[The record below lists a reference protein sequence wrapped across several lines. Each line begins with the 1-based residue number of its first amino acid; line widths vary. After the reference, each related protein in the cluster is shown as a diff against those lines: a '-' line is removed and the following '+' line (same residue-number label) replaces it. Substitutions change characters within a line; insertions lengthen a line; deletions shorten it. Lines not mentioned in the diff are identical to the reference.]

1 MFKKVDR
8 LMLVSFFPPFLVTFG
23 IATFVLLMQI
33 LWVYIDDI
41 AGKGLGFFMIVELL
55 SYKCVGLVPM
65 AMPLAILLSSV
76 MVMGGMAERYE
87 LSSFKSAGVRLLRVM
102 RPIIIFG
109 MFAMVVSYLCSDYI
123 IPVANLK
130 FGSRMY
136 DIQQKKPALSLEQ
149 GIFNDDFG
157 NYAIR
162 IGEKEGDGKTIHH
175 VLIYDHT
182 DANSNKL
189 AQVMAERGEMY
200 STPDGNYFIMHLE
213 NGHQY
218 TEMRPSGRRSA
229 GEGYPFVRINFG
241 TWTKVFDLSEF
252 DLSVTNEQLF
262 EGNRSMMS
270 IRQLA
275 EAIDSIQ
282 AQIDRRYVSLTNHVA
297 SYYTPFSSDI
307 LEGIPDTTDQAT
319 EAANQD
325 SLDRQDEVAAE
336 SSADDSLQA
345 MRDTFRVAPVTTDSL
360 AQPLDSAGV
369 VVNAGLPVPPK
380 PRPLTDGTPPRAR
393 TTPVANRLNRDTL
406 PEEQKLPIE
415 RFTDTVASVDAWLA
429 SLDISTRRRYIQ
441 KATSAVR
448 SRQSQAESAVNS
460 IDRTMEN
467 KVKHIYEM
475 HMKYSMAV
483 VCIIFV
489 FVGAPLGA
497 IVRKGGF
504 GY

>member
-1 MFKKVDR
+1 LNTLPPLNALKPYLCAMLKKVDR

-87 LSSFKSAGVRLLRVM
+87 LSSFKSAGVRLLRIM

-109 MFAMVVSYLCSDYI
+109 MFAMVLSYLCSDYI

-136 DIQQKKPALSLEQ
+136 DIQQKKPALSLEA
-149 GIFNDDFG
+149 GVFNDDFG

-162 IGEKEGDGKTIHH
+162 IGEKDGDGTHIRD

-189 AQVMAERGEMY
+189 AQVMAEEGEMY
-200 STPDGNYFIMHLE
+200 STPDGDYFIMNLR

-218 TEMRPSGRRSA
+218 TEMRPSSGRRGS

-252 DLSVTNEQLF
+252 DLAVTNEQLF

-270 IRQLA
+270 ISQLA

-282 AQIDRRYVSLTNHVA
+282 AQIDRRYESLASHVA
-297 SYYTPFSSDI
+297 NYYTPYSADI
-307 LEGIPDTTDQAT
+307 LEDALAETVDTVGQEEGVPAEDTVAAQVQAPPDTARVS
-319 EAANQD
+319 EADSVDLSGRPAN
-325 SLDRQDEVAAE
+325 V
-336 SSADDSLQA
+336 
-345 MRDTFRVAPVTTDSL
+345 
-360 AQPLDSAGV
+360 
-369 VVNAGLPVPPK
+369 VPPK
-380 PRPLTDGTPPRAR
+380 PRLLSGRASTPVPPR
-393 TTPVANRLNRDTL
+393 TTPVSPPPDPDRDTM
-406 PEEQKLPIE
+406 P
-415 RFTDTVASVDAWLA
+415 
-429 SLDISTRRRYIQ
+429 
-441 KATSAVR
+441 
-448 SRQSQAESAVNS
+448 
-460 IDRTMEN
+460 
-467 KVKHIYEM
+467 
-475 HMKYSMAV
+475 
-483 VCIIFV
+483 
-489 FVGAPLGA
+489 
-497 IVRKGGF
+497 
-504 GY
+504 